1 VFSEK
6 IFSPLYAVPT
16 KKRSQNYQNKKE
28 IFAVD
33 KTFFLKNLPYF
44 AFFIRGNKKL
54 AKKTFC
60 TSSSLLSVQS
70 QRKNIMEN
78 KK

>member
-1 VFSEK
+1 MPCRQKRGVKTTK
-6 IFSPLYAVPT
+6 I
-16 KKRSQNYQNKKE
+16 KKE

-70 QRKNIMEN
+70 QRKNNMGN